1 LAIRLDD
8 EPQPSTRTER
18 WLRAVTPRSVLR
30 YLPLAS
36 ALGLP
41 LAFVV
46 ALFFELARA
55 SYYGIPQGFVR
66 VTPVDAILP
75 FASITS
81 LLWVMFVMF
90 HEIEHAG
97 VIRWIKFYGG
107 GLRLLFF
114 GVVVVA
120 AVATVLEGR
129 DWIAFMVAGI
139 FVGFAY
145 FLGWWLIP
153 LILWFGRQLGRLSG
167 RLVRARGLDFI
178 GRSLTAVLRHLFRG
192 MFDYPQSPLMPRLIG
207 YIIVLLL
214 ATSVPGWLGWLRARG
229 QEEYGVMLQGS
240 QQQVILA
247 TYGDKTFVAT
257 EIQQH
262 RIRKVVMLQTA
273 DLDGVEVRVERVGD
287 LRR

>member
-8 EPQPSTRTER
+8 DPEPSTRTGR

-36 ALGLP
+36 APGLP

-46 ALFFELARA
+46 ALFSELARA
-55 SYYGIPQGFVR
+55 SYYGIPQAFAR

-75 FASITS
+75 FVSITS
-81 LLWVMFVMF
+81 LLWLMFVMF
-90 HEIEHAG
+90 HEIEHG
-97 VIRWIKFYGG
+97 GIVRWLKFYGG

-120 AVATVLEGR
+120 AVVVVLEDR
-129 DWIAFMVAGI
+129 DWIAFVVAGG

-167 RLVRARGLDFI
+167 RLVRVRGFGFI
-178 GRSLTAVLRHLFRG
+178 GRSLAAVLRHLFRG
-192 MFDYPQSPLMPRLIG
+192 MLDYPQSPLVSRLVG

-214 ATSVPGWLGWLRARG
+214 ATSVPGWLEWLRARG
-229 QEEYGVMLQGS
+229 QDEYGVMLQGS
-240 QQQVILA
+240 QRQVILA
-247 TYGDKTFVAT
+247 TYGEKTFVAT

-273 DLDGVEVRVERVGD
+273 DLDGVEVRIERIGN